1 MANTKSASSDAGSN
15 AGSAAYQTAEGAE
28 KALFNPVQAQRLAE
42 NLKNQFRMMMR
53 EAELVPVTLA
63 PTYRHPFGKVMCVRL
78 NGMAIYIPCD
88 GKTYKIPA
96 PFAAIVHARR
106 RAFDEQ
112 ELRQEQM
119 AAVTNNHEQ
128 FPGQLQFG

>member
-1 MANTKSASSDAGSN
+1 MANTKSTGTEAGSDV
-15 AGSAAYQTAEGAE
+15 GSVTYPSAAAAAQ
-28 KALFNPVQAQRLAE
+28 ALFDPMKEQRLAE
-42 NLKNQFRMMMR
+42 SLKNQLRMKMR
-53 EAELVPVTLA
+53 ESELVPVTLA

-88 GKTYKIPA
+88 GKTYKIPK

-119 AAVTNNHEQ
+119 AAVTNNNEQ